1 MLDYGRLAWSKTMKD
16 CARLPRQR
24 VKLLQKFNRTWMAR
38 KIFGH
43 WRDDRVLWRQRPPS
57 KGLVIHRAPPD

>member
-1 MLDYGRLAWSKTMKD
+1 MKD